1 MSTTKKAVIPRDLL
15 KLVGRAPPPDNPQLT
30 IGDQCR
36 DHIARE
42 HLHQRAALYIIEGEQ
57 LAACDPDEDEI
68 VLVGTYHDNAAYQSR
83 QYWAFQGY
91 KIPAVLSA

>member
-1 MSTTKKAVIPRDLL
+1 MKMR
-15 KLVGRAPPPDNPQLT
+15 KLIIAGSFPQYM
-30 IGDQCR
+30 
-36 DHIARE
+36 DHIRLRQ
-42 HLHQRAALYIIEGEQ
+42 LHMKAALYIIEGEQ